1 MPNSLSIS
9 FSNLLVCQKTLL
21 AKPLCKLSLV
31 NKSPLTC
38 TILACSFTVTT
49 INLIYSI
56 YTIKCQ
62 CVFLMNNC
70 FSYFSLLTLSRLLT
84 FRLLTTAENIQS
96 NNSPEHFLVTVVDGF
111 ASLNAVLTYHLTTN
125 HQTINIRKKCMSLP
139 S

>member
-1 MPNSLSIS
+1 M
-9 FSNLLVCQKTLL
+9 SNKY
-21 AKPLCKLSLV
+21 
-31 NKSPLTC
+31 
-38 TILACSFTVTT
+38 TIIQSTINTT
-49 INLIYSI
+49 TKVDCIDFVANLIYSI
-56 YTIKCQ
+56 NTIKQQ

-70 FSYFSLLTLSRLLT
+70 ISYFSLLTLSRLLT